1 MRRQTLP
8 PLTRRALLAG
18 LGAAALGSL
27 AGCTGSAG
35 DDTADTVAAVTTPAG
50 GPRVVTLD
58 TAELDSAMTLGITP
72 VGAAKAPAD
81 AGLPDYWPASRLA
94 RITLVG
100 DIGAP
105 DTTAIQQ
112 LRPDLILG
120 NQTRDSAHYQA
131 LSRIAPTLFTPTTG
145 LPWKENF
152 QQHAHAL
159 GRQAAADAFTAAYQR
174 HAAQVAQTLADAGL
188 AGRRISIV
196 RFVENAPIRLYAR
209 QNFIATL
216 LDDVRLPRPDP
227 QNTDQFDVEITPA
240 QIARADG
247 DHLFYSV
254 YGNPD
259 RALATSTLASPGWQA
274 LGAVRAHRAFP
285 VSDQLWFQGIG
296 YTGANAVLDELQHLL
311 GV

>member
-1 MRRQTLP
+1 MRPQPLP
-8 PLTRRALLAG
+8 PITRRALLAG
-18 LGAAALGSL
+18 LGGAALSTL
-27 AGCTGSAG
+27 AACTTSA
-35 DDTADTVAAVTTPAG
+35 DASTADADATAATPAG
-50 GPRVVTLD
+50 GPRVITLD

-94 RITLVG
+94 RITIVG

-105 DTTAIQQ
+105 DTAALQR

-120 NQTRDSAHYQA
+120 NQTRDGAHYET
-131 LSRIAPTLFTPTTG
+131 LSRIAPTLLTPTTG
-145 LPWKENF
+145 RPWKENF

-159 GRQAAADAFTAAYQR
+159 DRQAAADAFTTAYQR
-174 HAAQVAQTLADAGL
+174 HAAQVTQGLAGAGL

-209 QNFIATL
+209 QNFIGTL
-216 LDDVRLPRPDP
+216 LDEVQLARPDA
-227 QNTDQFDVEITPA
+227 QNADLFDVEITPD
-240 QIARADG
+240 QISRADG
-247 DHLFYSV
+247 DHLFYAV

-259 RALATSTLASPGWQA
+259 RAGATSTLASPGWQA

-296 YTGANAVLDELQHLL
+296 YTGANAVLDELQRLL
-311 GV
+311 GF